1 MLKGFN
7 VEGFNVKRFNVKIV
21 FFEYS
26 ESTMLLQ
33 NQMSRGRVAGTL
45 VTVTLV
51 TWATHT
57 SQNLKPSTHSQ
68 PAMAPHHHTDIVCIV
83 TPRRRATPILVSE
96 IQGGG
101 TVSEPTTS
109 TRRQPHC
116 ADRAHSRLPAV
127 ASEARSVLGKH
138 RIQRIGR
145 WQHPGQRAQ

>member
-45 VTVTLV
+45 ITVTLV

-57 SQNLKPSTHSQ
+57 SQIT
-68 PAMAPHHHTDIVCIV
+68 
-83 TPRRRATPILVSE
+83 
-96 IQGGG
+96 
-101 TVSEPTTS
+101 
-109 TRRQPHC
+109 
-116 ADRAHSRLPAV
+116 
-127 ASEARSVLGKH
+127 
-138 RIQRIGR
+138 
-145 WQHPGQRAQ
+145 